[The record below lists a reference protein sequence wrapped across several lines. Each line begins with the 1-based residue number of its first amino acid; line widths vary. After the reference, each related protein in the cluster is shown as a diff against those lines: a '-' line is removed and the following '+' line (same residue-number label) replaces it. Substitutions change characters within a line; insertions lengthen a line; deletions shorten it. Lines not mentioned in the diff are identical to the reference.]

1 MAHSIG
7 TRIRELR
14 KQQKMTQQALAAAA
28 NIAVNSVRLY
38 ESGKVSPTVDAL
50 EKIAAALGCTIM
62 ELNHGVIETKLAE
75 ISAEHKAFLL
85 DFERESDKFK
95 LESMHGIDDGLIMNW
110 IEIEF
115 KLLNRSGKIEALNR
129 VQELTLIEKY
139 TAPDSSK
146 NSK

>member
-14 KQQKMTQQALAAAA
+14 KQKKMTQQALATAA

-50 EKIAAALGCTIM
+50 EKIAAALGCTITD
-62 ELNHGVIETKLAE
+62 LDYSIIEAE
-75 ISAEHKAFLL
+75 ISEARAKDKAFLL
-85 DFERESDKFK
+85 NFIKKSDEFN
-95 LESMHGIDDGLIMNW
+95 LVSLNEINDTLIMDW
-110 IEIEF
+110 IEIEY
-115 KLLNRSGKIEALNR
+115 KSLNRSGKIEALKR

-146 NSK
+146 KDK